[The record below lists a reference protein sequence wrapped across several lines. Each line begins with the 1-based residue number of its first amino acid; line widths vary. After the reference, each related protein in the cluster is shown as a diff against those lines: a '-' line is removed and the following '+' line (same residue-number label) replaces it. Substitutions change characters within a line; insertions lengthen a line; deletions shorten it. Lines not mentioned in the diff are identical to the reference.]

1 MKFLQDLDD
10 IIVKAVNESMAADE
24 RLRQKDQEKVIK
36 SQNLRANDENDP
48 QDVEEAEEEEV
59 EEKEEEVEEKEE
71 ESIKLKGDPKKI
83 KKVSVKEKEEEEIP
97 GTATSKSLKNP
108 SKKEIK
114 NPSFQTIVKNI
125 NLLRGGK
132 SIKDPT
138 VRDNLKDYVEKLT
151 AEERRQVLVYLN
163 SLAQVMAGV
172 KSGFAA
178 EDPEDAESGI
188 ARTEK
193 SVSVAKDK
201 KLASSSDVIVVGE
214 S

>member
-59 EEKEEEVEEKEE
+59 EEKEEE
-71 ESIKLKGDPKKI
+71 SIKLKGDPKKI
-83 KKVSVKEKEEEEIP
+83 KKVSVKEKEEEETP

-132 SIKDPT
+132 SIKDPI

>member
-48 QDVEEAEEEEV
+48 QDVEEAE
-59 EEKEEEVEEKEE
+59 EEEVEEKEE